1 MDDLT
6 EISDKFDEVKN
17 IRNKINISFGE
28 IDAKIASLKLIYKD
42 VSDKHTQP
50 ECTLGV
56 DSLYFQNELNH
67 LQTLKGSFSA
77 VLKPM
82 FASEYSIKSS

>member
-28 IDAKIASLKLIYKD
+28 IDAKIASLKLITKML
-42 VSDKHTQP
+42 VINTRN
-50 ECTLGV
+50 
-56 DSLYFQNELNH
+56 QNAPWEWILCIF
-67 LQTLKGSFSA
+67 KMS
-77 VLKPM
+77 
-82 FASEYSIKSS
+82 